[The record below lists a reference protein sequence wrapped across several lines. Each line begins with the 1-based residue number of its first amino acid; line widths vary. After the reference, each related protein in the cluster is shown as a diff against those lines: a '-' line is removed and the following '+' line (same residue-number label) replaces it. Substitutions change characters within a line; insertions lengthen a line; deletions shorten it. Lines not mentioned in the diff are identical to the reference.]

1 MLLVIGFDAL
11 PDLFHNFR
19 RIDGALCLEIIAL
32 RIVFVSYDDH
42 LEDHSTSEIQVSQCY
57 SEAKTYP
64 ESLGMSPTHFTADDH
79 AERHPASL

>member
-42 LEDHSTSEIQVSQCY
+42 LEHHTTSEIRFSQCY
-57 SEAKTYP
+57 CEAKTYP
-64 ESLGMSPTHFTADDH
+64 ESLWMSPTHLTAYDH

>member
-42 LEDHSTSEIQVSQCY
+42 LEDH
-57 SEAKTYP
+57 
-64 ESLGMSPTHFTADDH
+64 
-79 AERHPASL
+79 